1 MTQKQEKITEHY
13 KTTVLT
19 PIAGVLEENIP
30 TLKQFSLIGF
40 KNLIAKVL
48 NMAFEKLREI
58 VPASTPEWSDARFRA
73 RLVYHTVSVL
83 NNAFPLDYPYIIAI
97 VVFENV
103 RKTSILIMERK
114 AIPGMHDCLRKDL
127 VPIITFKSEDDIAN
141 GVIPPLKAEYNN
153 AELDFKEKDHPNNG
167 N

>member
-1 MTQKQEKITEHY
+1 MTQKQKEIIERY
-13 KTTVLT
+13 KTTVLI
-19 PIAGVLEENIP
+19 PIAGALKANIP
-30 TLKQFSLIGF
+30 VLGQLSLVEF
-40 KNLIAKVL
+40 KNLIANIL
-48 NMAFEKLREI
+48 DIAFEKLREI
-58 VPASTPEWSDARFRA
+58 VPASTPEWSSIRFRTY
-73 RLVYHTVSVL
+73 LIHSTVSAL
-83 NNAFPLDYPYIIAI
+83 NDTLPLDYPYIITI
-97 VVFENV
+97 VIFENTHKA
-103 RKTSILIMERK
+103 RILTIERK